1 MKPPSLCRV
10 SSNYGDVRI
19 ETVFLILKHSSL
31 ELLVVVGAGGGGG
44 GKQKKTRKNMKIL
57 PLNSYSTRVPI
68 EKMLELQM
76 LSFEMKKYMVLRLAE
91 MEQN

>member
-31 ELLVVVGAGGGGG
+31 ELVVVGGGA
-44 GKQKKTRKNMKIL
+44 KQKKTRKNMKIL

-76 LSFEMKKYMVLRLAE
+76 LSFEMKKYMVLGLAE

>member
-1 MKPPSLCRV
+1 MQAF
-10 SSNYGDVRI
+10 
-19 ETVFLILKHSSL
+19 FLRSATAFWSTKIGAQIL
-31 ELLVVVGAGGGGG
+31 
-44 GKQKKTRKNMKIL
+44 KKTRKNMKIL